1 MTPNCK
7 RIVLLL
13 TTNVGEKSSQNQE
26 KRNLKA
32 CTLFAICISVT
43 TLHSRCYN
51 YNLELLALQLC
62 TPGVTSLHSSCRNFA
77 LVLHKNAL
85 VFSRSEARNF
95 FMNIIII
102 DISHSSSILSPNLT
116 CSFAEKFKAHLL
128 LKPQCLNNVQF
139 PFVFQ
144 TTVNGTSRQGSTA
157 RVVAPEK
164 AFVLLTQP

>member
-7 RIVLLL
+7 RIMLLL

-26 KRNLKA
+26 RRNLKA

-77 LVLHKNAL
+77 LVLHNNAL
-85 VFSRSEARNF
+85 VFNRSEARNF

-116 CSFAEKFKAHLL
+116 CSFAEKFKAHLF

-157 RVVAPEK
+157 
-164 AFVLLTQP
+164 